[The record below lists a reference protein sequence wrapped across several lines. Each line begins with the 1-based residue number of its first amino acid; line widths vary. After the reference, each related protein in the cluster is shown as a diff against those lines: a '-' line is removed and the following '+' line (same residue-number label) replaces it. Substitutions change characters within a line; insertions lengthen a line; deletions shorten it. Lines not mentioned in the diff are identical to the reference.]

1 MLPWLVLHRRC
12 FPKGQQPWCDPNT
25 QELMG
30 EFMAGSSHFPAHLQ
44 ATQITLDKKPSFQS
58 QLPCYICS
66 SFPIQLH
73 TKPATS
79 EQSSVT
85 LLSSLL
91 FHIPH
96 WYQKYLECILTS
108 SVVPLYAARCP
119 FTLYPVKGDGKLPT
133 FPNPLLSQQD
143 SWVRHGSDNSL
154 RYTDISQSR
163 YYCQNPKGFKN

>member
-1 MLPWLVLHRRC
+1 MWSKHTGTDGRIHGWEFSFSCSPPGYSSNTGQETILSVPDALLHLLQ
-12 FPKGQQPWCDPNT
+12 F
-25 QELMG
+25 
-30 EFMAGSSHFPAHLQ
+30 SHPVR
-44 ATQITLDKKPSFQS
+44 
-58 QLPCYICS
+58 
-66 SFPIQLH
+66 